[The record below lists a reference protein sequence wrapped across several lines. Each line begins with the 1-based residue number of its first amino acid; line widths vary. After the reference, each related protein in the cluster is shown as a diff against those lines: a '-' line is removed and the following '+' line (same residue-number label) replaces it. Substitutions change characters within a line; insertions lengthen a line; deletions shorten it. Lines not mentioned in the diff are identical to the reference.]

1 MLKLLGKLLGKDLS
15 SPPAPDP
22 PGNVSD
28 REILRELHPV
38 ASKAAFRKFL
48 VAITANLTAAQS
60 KRLVDIGLAAHADA
74 TAPFDV
80 IEAVTQAINDA
91 NDAEATLPK
100 LFFCIDHK
108 AKEEIQWQINQL
120 VAARGLVDRWEGK
133 TSTTTESMFRDA
145 AEWLNAHGLELLVI
159 ETAGDYY
166 LALIVTST
174 ELKTIVAL
182 GKSIKLNCAVAS
194 DYLVD

>member
-1 MLKLLGKLLGKDLS
+1 MLKFLGKLLGKDLS

-48 VAITANLTAAQS
+48 VAITANLTAVQS
-60 KRLVDIGLAAHADA
+60 KSLVNIGLAAHADA

-80 IEAVTQAINDA
+80 IEAVAQAIDNA

-100 LFFCIDHK
+100 LFLSIDLK
-108 AKEEIQWQINQL
+108 AKEEIQWQVNQL
-120 VAARGLVDRWEGK
+120 VEARGLADRWDGEK
-133 TSTTTESMFRDA
+133 LVTAETVFREA
-145 AEWLNAHGLELLVI
+145 AEWLKARGLELLFI
-159 ETAGDYY
+159 DTSSDYY
-166 LALIVTST
+166 LALIVTNA
-174 ELKTIVAL
+174 ELETIVAL